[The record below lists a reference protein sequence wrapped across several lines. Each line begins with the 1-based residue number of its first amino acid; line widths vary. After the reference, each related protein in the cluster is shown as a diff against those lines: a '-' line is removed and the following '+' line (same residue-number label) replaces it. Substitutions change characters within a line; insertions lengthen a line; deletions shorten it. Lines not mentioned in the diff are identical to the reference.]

1 MRSQRKLQ
9 AKMMRLSIRISQVA
23 VADAGTRNWMIDI
36 WLGLAKMMIMNKA
49 TMTNNLGL
57 TIVLKYG
64 H

>member
-1 MRSQRKLQ
+1 
-9 AKMMRLSIRISQVA
+9 MMRLSIRISQVA